1 MGNETVLR
9 NLERNFRQLEQIS
22 DANHVAYTAER
33 LRLQDWRRKLLGA
46 NLNTASLSTL
56 IKVGFKESQA
66 QAIMAQRQTQPFLS
80 IDDVLKVKGVDLAAY
95 VKVRDHILTRR
106 QMSVGG
112 RFSLALRWL
121 MLGILIVLSHYGTSF
136 GLVFGVGLVAIPLFA
151 LMFWFVD
158 RYRRRV
164 PTPIVP
170 PLEEGL
176 WLGEAA
182 GCCCCWG

>member
-1 MGNETVLR
+1 M
-9 NLERNFRQLEQIS
+9 
-22 DANHVAYTAER
+22 
-33 LRLQDWRRKLLGA
+33 
-46 NLNTASLSTL
+46 
-56 IKVGFKESQA
+56 
-66 QAIMAQRQTQPFLS
+66 
-80 IDDVLKVKGVDLAAY
+80 
-95 VKVRDHILTRR
+95 KVRDHILTRR